1 MSERIRVAILEDQ
14 QVFRECLV
22 AVLEGAGM
30 EVVGSYAQTAPFL
43 ARLREAPPDVA
54 VLDLRLE
61 VPGRDEA
68 ASGLT
73 ALQCLHD
80 FYPGV
85 KSLVISAEQEMA
97 VVEQCLHIGAAGYL
111 WKQNVGLNEVVEA
124 VRRVASG
131 ERLLPVG
138 LSWASPFQGFQQQRQ
153 DEGSTGGELGKLTMR
168 EREVLGYIA
177 AGADNLK
184 IAACLGIT
192 ERTVKAHIT
201 SIYKKLGPENRTQL
215 AVLACQ
221 LGVQRPATV

>member
-1 MSERIRVAILEDQ
+1 MVGERIRVAILEDQ

-30 EVVGSYAQTAPFL
+30 DVVVSSGQTTQFL
-43 ARLREAPPDVA
+43 ARVRESPPDVA

-80 FYPGV
+80 FYPNV
-85 KSLVISAEQEMA
+85 RSLVMSGNEEPGL
-97 VVEQCLHIGAAGYL
+97 VEQCLSVGAAGYL
-111 WKQNVGLNEVVEA
+111 CKQNVGLNEVVEA
-124 VRRVASG
+124 VRRVARG

-138 LSWASPFQGFQQQRQ
+138 LGWSSPLQGFQPQP
-153 DEGSTGGELGKLTMR
+153 ETGYTGGELGKLTLR

-221 LGVQRPATV
+221 LGVQRPASV

>member
-1 MSERIRVAILEDQ
+1 MQGQRIRVAVLEDQ

-30 EVVGSYAQTAPFL
+30 EVVASCGQTPAFL
-43 ARLREAPPDVA
+43 ARVRETQPDVA

-61 VPGRDEA
+61 VPGKDEA
-68 ASGLT
+68 SSGLT

-85 KSLVISAEQEMA
+85 KSLVMSGNEDAQL
-97 VVEQCLHIGAAGYL
+97 VEQCLNTGAAGYL
-111 WKQNVGLNEVVEA
+111 WKQTVGLSEMVEA
-124 VRRVASG
+124 VQRVARG
-131 ERLLPVG
+131 ERLMPVG
-138 LSWASPFQGFQQQRQ
+138 LSWSSPFQEFHAQQAPAP
-153 DEGSTGGELGKLTMR
+153 TGGELGKLTLR

>member
-1 MSERIRVAILEDQ
+1 MGAEPIRVAILEDQ

-22 AVLEGAGM
+22 AVLEAAGM
-30 EVVGSYAQTAPFL
+30 QVVASCGQTAPFL
-43 ARLREAPPDVA
+43 ARVREAQPDVA

-61 VPGRDEA
+61 MPGREEA
-68 ASGLT
+68 ASGLS

-85 KSLVISAEQEMA
+85 KALVMSANQDIDT
-97 VVEQCLHIGAAGYL
+97 VEQCLSSGAAGYL
-111 WKQNVGLNEVVEA
+111 WKHNVGLTEVVEA
-124 VRRVASG
+124 VQRVARG
-131 ERLLPVG
+131 ERLMPAG
-138 LSWASPFQGFQQQRQ
+138 LAWSSPFQGLQQQA
-153 DEGSTGGELGKLTMR
+153 EVSSVGELGKLTLR

-221 LGVQRPATV
+221 LGVQRPASV

>member
-1 MSERIRVAILEDQ
+1 VAILEDQ

-22 AVLEGAGM
+22 AVLESAGM
-30 EVVGSYAQTAPFL
+30 QVVASCGQTAPFL
-43 ARLREAPPDVA
+43 ARVRELTPDVA

-61 VPGRDEA
+61 SPGRDEP
-68 ASGLT
+68 ASGLA

-85 KSLVISAEQEMA
+85 RSLVMSANQEPE
-97 VVEQCLHIGAAGYL
+97 VVEQCLGVGAAGYL
-111 WKQNVGLNEVVEA
+111 WKQNVALAEVVEA
-124 VRRVASG
+124 VQRVARG

-138 LSWASPFQGFQQQRQ
+138 LAWSSPFQGLQARQ
-153 DEGSTGGELGKLTMR
+153 EEAPPAGELGKLTLR

>member
-1 MSERIRVAILEDQ
+1 MESARIRVAILEDQ
-14 QVFRECLV
+14 LVFQESLT

-30 EVVGSYAQTAPFL
+30 EVVARGTQPAPFL
-43 ARLREAPPDVA
+43 ARIRETLPHV
-54 VLDLRLE
+54 VLVDLQLERLDREE
-61 VPGRDEA
+61 VSD
-68 ASGLT
+68 GLT
-73 ALQCLHD
+73 VLQCLHD
-80 FYPGV
+80 FYPSIRPVVLSCRKEPG
-85 KSLVISAEQEMA
+85 I
-97 VVEQCLHIGAAGYL
+97 VEQCLRMGAAGYL
-111 WKQNVGLNEVVEA
+111 CKLSVGVDEVVDA
-124 VRRVASG
+124 VRRVAQG
-131 ERLLPVG
+131 ERLMPPSMLPFSMG
-138 LSWASPFQGFQQQRQ
+138 LSSETEVPV
-153 DEGSTGGELGKLTMR
+153 TELSKLTER

>member
-1 MSERIRVAILEDQ
+1 MGGERIRVAILEDQ

-30 EVVGSYAQTAPFL
+30 DVVASCSQTAPFL
-43 ARLREAPPDVA
+43 ARVRETVPDVA

-85 KSLVISAEQEMA
+85 KPLVMSGDQHHD
-97 VVEQCLHIGAAGYL
+97 VVEQCLSAGAAGYL
-111 WKQNVGLNEVVEA
+111 WKQNVGLSEVVEA
-124 VRRVASG
+124 VQRVARG
-131 ERLLPVG
+131 ERLLPLG
-138 LSWASPFQGFQQQRQ
+138 IASPLQGFQPQQ
-153 DEGSTGGELGKLTMR
+153 DSGFVGGELGKLTLR

-221 LGVQRPATV
+221 LGVQRPAFV